1 MFYSELFPH
10 KANPKIEPYDFDFA
24 KDLLK
29 QIGKKALGYNQRITM
44 HPGQHI
50 VVGTPNETAL
60 KNAILD
66 LEYHAEM
73 LDLMGCGKDSVIV
86 IHGGG
91 LYGNKEETIQRW
103 AKNYKNLPQY
113 IRNRFFYIKYF
124 FKNLILVVTSL

>member
-1 MFYSELFPH
+1 MFPH
-10 KANPKIEPYDFDFA
+10 KANPRIEPYDFDFA

-29 QIGKKALGYNQRITM
+29 QIGKRAQSYNQRITM

-50 VVGTPNETAL
+50 VVGTPNKIAL

-73 LDLMGCGKDSVIV
+73 LDLMGCGKNSVIV

-91 LYGNKEETIQRW
+91 LYGDKEETIKRW
-103 AKNYKNLPQY
+103 ANNYKNLPK
-113 IRNRFFYIKYF
+113 IIMLEPTKY
-124 FKNLILVVTSL
+124 

>member
-1 MFYSELFPH
+1 
-10 KANPKIEPYDFDFA
+10 
-24 KDLLK
+24 
-29 QIGKKALGYNQRITM
+29 M

-103 AKNYKNLPQY
+103 AKNYKNLPQN

-124 FKNLILVVTSL
+124 LKNLILVVTSL